1 MTICSQAPVLGWLK
15 ELCGHWNCL
24 PSDEV
29 LDSSWPFSHLFCRIY
44 MDLISLKVE
53 LQPLCL
59 STVWSKLSLYSH
71 WPLTPPSETSLPLHA
86 IVSVW
91 PPHLSQCGCFSTP
104 LPAPNRE
111 LTLYH
116 TYHPVT
122 LCFKYPPG
130 SHFFRGKPK
139 LLSVYAKLLMVRSR
153 SLSSS
158 TIPCVPAA
166 QNPFLQSGSYAFT
179 CPYPV
184 IPSLCLKCAFSHPPE
199 GLLLIGQDAAQIPST
214 KLPSDS
220 CRLLLSPCVFYITF

>member
-130 SHFFRGKPK
+130 SHFFATIGIIYHFIANSLQFTKVVERCINKGITLNVSTVFFPK
-139 LLSVYAKLLMVRSR
+139 
-153 SLSSS
+153 
-158 TIPCVPAA
+158 
-166 QNPFLQSGSYAFT
+166 NWN
-179 CPYPV
+179 
-184 IPSLCLKCAFSHPPE
+184 LKC
-199 GLLLIGQDAAQIPST
+199 
-214 KLPSDS
+214 
-220 CRLLLSPCVFYITF
+220 Y